1 MDESAI
7 DSKLK
12 ALQQKID
19 AMNEQIEAAGPDVWD
34 NQERMHLEK
43 SLAHELGT
51 AYREILKLLLQAGR
65 EDETFYPL
73 HMSTHWFTR
82 INDLAELAENSLILS
97 RMQEMDGHY
106 DWAEST
112 MRVAL
117 WYARYIDKE
126 KAARYKDAMRELR
139 KRKKRE
145 QGVEQQDE
153 EEMDEEEMDEEEV
166 DE

>member
-1 MDESAI
+1 MDENTI
-7 DSKLK
+7 D
-12 ALQQKID
+12 ALQKKID
-19 AMNEQIEAAGPDVWD
+19 QLNGLIEAAEKTAKRSETGISEEVARL
-34 NQERMHLEK
+34 ER
-43 SLAHELGT
+43 SLAPELGAT
-51 AYREILKLLLQAGR
+51 YREIVKVLLREGR
-65 EDETFYPL
+65 KDETFYPL

-82 INDLAELAENSLILS
+82 IDDLAELAENSLLLS

-126 KAARYKDAMRELR
+126 KAARYKDAMKELR

-153 EEMDEEEMDEEEV
+153 EEVDEEEV